1 MNKKVSILQFLV
13 AGMLVFTMTMAFSQP
28 VRASHTSVAIVAIPS
43 ESNAAVYSITRVYSE
58 PDDASRVID
67 VLSPGTHFNILGF
80 NASSSFIEI
89 AKEGKSAASGWV
101 ASSLVSR
108 NHLDSSALYVTKAYL
123 QPSSTGLVASI
134 ITPGAGLQVLGH
146 SVDGAWMAI
155 ENPLSIKTPI
165 YWVASSDIRLP
176 DVIAQTASL
185 VTKFYLRPDTSS
197 RITNVLPPSQNI
209 ALIGQ
214 IRSGGWYAVADIHT
228 NKFFGWAQSNDLTGG
243 MNKELLPVIPVR

>member
-1 MNKKVSILQFLV
+1 MNKKVNLLHIIF

-28 VRASHTSVAIVAIPS
+28 AKASHTPITIAVIPS

-58 PDDASRVID
+58 PDDTSRVID

-89 AKEGKSAASGWV
+89 AKEEQSAVSGWV

-108 NHLDSSALYVTKAYL
+108 NHLDSSTLYITKAYS
-123 QPSSTGLVASI
+123 QPSSTSTVTSI
-134 ITPGAGLQVLGH
+134 ITPGTELQVLGH

-165 YWVASSDIRLP
+165 YWVDSSDIRLP
-176 DVIAQTASL
+176 GVTAQTATL
-185 VTKFYLRPDTSS
+185 TKFYLKPDSS
-197 RITNVLPPSQNI
+197 SSVTNVLPPTQNI
-209 ALIGQ
+209 ILIGR
-214 IRSGGWYAVADIHT
+214 IRTGGWYAVADIHS